1 MKQRNVTTQPVISL
15 QLWCKHLEGRDLGCA
30 CVPLPVA
37 ALGYLGVFLVHEV
50 LWLHSPRW
58 SWAVSLAPGEH
69 SVFHL
74 FLAYRLLPKTLTP
87 PGLLLS
93 LISLLPGAGGSE
105 WWPAYLAARL
115 LCMTGASVVQRH
127 TSQKSSIDCFV
138 LKQYWSVRE
147 GNEPP
152 VASLINCLQ
161 KRETEVG
168 IYSVLL
174 APQLPLPITSR
185 LWISLSWGP
194 MADSTKTPQ
203 SITLGDCQLD

>member
-1 MKQRNVTTQPVISL
+1 MYLSQ
-15 QLWCKHLEGRDLGCA
+15 
-30 CVPLPVA
+30 VPAPC
-37 ALGYLGVFLVHEV
+37 YLGVFLVHEV
-50 LWLHSPRW
+50 LWLYSPRW
-58 SWAVSLAPGEH
+58 SWAVSLAPQEH

-74 FLAYRLLPKTLTP
+74 FLYRLLPKTLTP
-87 PGLLLS
+87 QGLLLS
-93 LISLLPGAGGSE
+93 LISLLPDADGSE
-105 WWPAYLAARL
+105 WRPAYLAAGL
-115 LCMTGASVVQRH
+115 LCMTGSSAVQRH

-138 LKQYWSVRE
+138 LKQYWSIQE

-168 IYSVLL
+168 TYSVLL
-174 APQLPLPITSR
+174 APQLLLPTTSR
-185 LWISLSWGP
+185 LWILLSWGP